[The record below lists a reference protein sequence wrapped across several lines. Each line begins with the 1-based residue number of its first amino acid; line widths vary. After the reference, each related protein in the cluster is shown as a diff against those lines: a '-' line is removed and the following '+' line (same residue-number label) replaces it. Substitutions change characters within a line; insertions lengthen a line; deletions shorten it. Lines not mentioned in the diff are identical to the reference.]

1 MNIGLDLNV
10 FCLRDE
16 DLKNDDIG
24 LEVDLDNCVLRE
36 FTFYDIAYISK
47 HKDNPDY
54 TLVGSNGDEFIVNE
68 KHEVV
73 KNKIEQL
80 RILKFN

>member
-16 DLKNDDIG
+16 DMKNEEIG
-24 LEVDLDNCVLRE
+24 VETDLANCVLRV

-47 HKDNPDY
+47 HKDNPDL
-54 TLVGSNGDEFIVNE
+54 TLVGSNCDEFIVNE
-68 KHEVV
+68 KHEVI
-73 KNKIEQL
+73 KHKIEQL